1 MDAEAQREKVLA
13 GKKKLKKYQKKKAG
27 GGGGGNTN
35 NTSNSTASDQTSPI
49 AARRTSVDSAA
60 TSRTRTSS
68 INSETGSV
76 QTEVTV
82 DAKANESKIQVE
94 EISVVAVSSDV
105 EKEKQQVTPGSADAV
120 EEPSLPHVESHSKI
134 VEGHQ
139 PIEEPREKVVIP
151 TVALME
157 TNMPDK
163 KSFTAEEG
171 SVTYEDL
178 ANICSTQQQTI
189 AVLVEQKSGLT
200 AELDKYTAMADRF
213 KRSEELL
220 EEGQLLV
227 DALRR
232 QNAELEEK
240 IRDGEIKLKEAGDQT
255 ERTLETL
262 RLQKARAEKLE
273 KDNNQL
279 VSQLSTK
286 DSIIEQLTAEKAK
299 IRSTSGEVERLT
311 KSLQDKEDR
320 CEALEIELS
329 NIRHRLANTEQQL
342 LDKEEKLAN
351 TERTSKEIE
360 AKFESLNNQITSLN
374 TQNTEIKQKLESL
387 QVEHETKSKEA
398 AEHYENL
405 TFKSN
410 VAQELHTER
419 ESLTKE
425 LQSVQTENTKL
436 TKRIKDITTKI
447 DGLSADN
454 RNLIDQLSELRE
466 KVVEISNDKLVLA
479 EQVDREKNRANRL
492 EAELADYRK
501 KYDEIS
507 SKQNGNANLFTGD
520 SNSSANQ
527 EIQNLEHQLSQLQAA
542 FDLLSKEKSTVTEE
556 SSITPPTTIPLYSVD
571 SFSNVTN
578 SVPQKPRRYVPFPI
592 NNTDNGVD
600 SRLSP
605 DAPPPPPNT
614 PRSPVV
620 PINNTGAIMEI
631 AGCSGCTGEIIV
643 V

>member
-1 MDAEAQREKVLA
+1 
-13 GKKKLKKYQKKKAG
+13 
-27 GGGGGNTN
+27 
-35 NTSNSTASDQTSPI
+35 
-49 AARRTSVDSAA
+49 
-60 TSRTRTSS
+60 
-68 INSETGSV
+68 
-76 QTEVTV
+76 
-82 DAKANESKIQVE
+82 
-94 EISVVAVSSDV
+94 
-105 EKEKQQVTPGSADAV
+105 
-120 EEPSLPHVESHSKI
+120 
-134 VEGHQ
+134 
-139 PIEEPREKVVIP
+139 
-151 TVALME
+151 
-157 TNMPDK
+157 
-163 KSFTAEEG
+163 
-171 SVTYEDL
+171 
-178 ANICSTQQQTI
+178 TQQQTI

-232 QNAELEEK
+232 QNAELEDK
-240 IRDGEIKLKEAGDQT
+240 IRDGEAKLKEAGDKT

-262 RLQKARAEKLE
+262 RLQIARAEKLE

-279 VSQLSTK
+279 LSQLSTK

-329 NIRHRLANTEQQL
+329 NMRHRLANTEQQL

-351 TERTSKEIE
+351 AERTSKETE
-360 AKFESLNNQITSLN
+360 AKFESLNNQIVVLF
-374 TQNTEIKQKLESL
+374 TQNTETKQKLESL
-387 QVEHETKSKEA
+387 QVEHEAKSKEA
-398 AEHYENL
+398 AEHYEKL
-405 TFKSN
+405 TVKSN

-479 EQVDREKNRANRL
+479 EEVDREKNRANRL
-492 EAELADYRK
+492 EIELADYRK
-501 KYDEIS
+501 KYDEIL
-507 SKQNGNANLFTGD
+507 SKQNGNANLFNGD
-520 SNSSANQ
+520 LNSSANQ
-527 EIQNLEHQLSQLQAA
+527 EQLQEPMDYGQQKVRKLEHQLSQLQAA
-542 FDLLSKEKSTVTEE
+542 YDLLSTKKNTVAEE
-556 SSITPPTTIPLYSVD
+556 SSITSPTTVPLYSVD
-571 SFSNVTN
+571 PPPTEMKNVTKLTH
-578 SVPQKPRRYVPFPI
+578 QKPRRYVPFPI
-592 NNTDNGVD
+592 DNTDNGVG
-600 SRLSP
+600 SQLSL
-605 DAPPPPPNT
+605 DTPPPPPNT